1 MYLYFRSVLVLSLF
15 FLLNQHLLPA
25 QSILIDEN
33 FSDWDSVPSY
43 SEEMSGDAD
52 GGAIDILDLK
62 VSSDSEYIYF
72 YISTD
77 QEFLLQ
83 DNPGLTIL
91 IDSDNNPNTGQSFAD
106 IGYDLR
112 YNLGGRSGEI
122 LGTASEEINSYDIGL
137 VSAPTVS
144 SDTFE
149 FKIDRNI
156 MSGGN
161 ELFAS
166 QTIKFAFRTQSS
178 NGDLAPDNPIDLN
191 YILSDEQYQS
201 GPISLDKLNPE
212 DIRVLSYNVLRDNLF
227 DTNVQAPFERI
238 FKAIDPDIIGLQEV
252 YNNSGA
258 EAANLIETFLPS
270 ENGESWHHGDVG
282 NDNLIVSRFPV
293 IDQKA
298 VSGNAAYLLDLSST
312 KLLVVVAHPPCC
324 TNDEGRQEEFD
335 AIMSFIRDS
344 QSGLEFNLAKDTP
357 ILIIGDMNLV
367 GLNRQVE
374 TLLSGDIA
382 DEGRFGPDFNPDWDG
397 TSFEDTRPE
406 NPGSPTTFTWYNQN
420 SSFSAGRLDYIVYSG
435 SVWEIQNSFSLFTPA
450 LSDDMLTENGLQ
462 KDDTIVASDH
472 LPLVADFRPKMST
485 SILSPSETPSD
496 IKLHQNFPNPFNP
509 TTTIRYSLPNRGMV
523 TLEVFGMTGR
533 KIANLVQEVQPAGEH
548 AVTWEAGNEASGLYF
563 IRLSANKKT
572 VTGKMMLLK

>member
-1 MYLYFRSVLVLSLF
+1 
-15 FLLNQHLLPA
+15 
-25 QSILIDEN
+25 
-33 FSDWDSVPSY
+33 
-43 SEEMSGDAD
+43 MSGDAD

-91 IDSDNNPNTGQSFAD
+91 IDSDNDSNTGQSFAG

-149 FKIDRNI
+149 FKIDRNS
-156 MSGGN
+156 MTGGN

-212 DIRVLSYNVLRDNLF
+212 DTRVLSYNVLRDNLF

-258 EAANLIETFLPS
+258 QAASLIEDFLPS
-270 ENGESWHHGDVG
+270 ENGESWYHGDVG

-344 QSGLEFNLAKDTP
+344 QSGLEFNLAEDIP
-357 ILIIGDMNLV
+357 IFIIGDMNLV

-382 DEGRFGPDFNPDWDG
+382 DEGRFGSDFNPDWDG
-397 TSFEDTRPE
+397 TSFEDARPE

-435 SVWEIQNSFSLFTPA
+435 SVWEIQNRFSLFTPA
-450 LSDDMLTENGLQ
+450 LSDDMLTDNSLQ